1 MSDRHSP
8 APLEFPGLTECT
20 KPLRPVPTG
29 PFTVAAMARLAHLT
43 QGERLF
49 TLRDKWPALKHHVA
63 MMAKKSSNSGYF
75 SNLWDL

>member
-1 MSDRHSP
+1 M
-8 APLEFPGLTECT
+8 L
-20 KPLRPVPTG
+20 TG

-49 TLRDKWPALKHHVA
+49 TLRDKWPALKHHVG
-63 MMAKKSSNSGYF
+63 MMAKKSSNSGYV